1 MVKERSSLF
10 CFLRL
15 KIFQIMRVRL
25 VGVENV
31 DRVNLSTLHRRHI
44 IAIHCP
50 QSDIVIFR
58 NRESETFEFMGSE
71 NCIGVYGESAFF
83 EFDIEHDIRAF
94 FSGFVLVFFTEAVVV
109 AIEGLKRDKREKE
122 TDKETSKAI

>member
-15 KIFQIMRVRL
+15 KIFEIMCVRL

-31 DRVNLSTLHRRHI
+31 DRVNLSTLHWRHI

-58 NRESETFEFMGSE
+58 NRESETFEFMS
-71 NCIGVYGESAFF
+71 S
-83 EFDIEHDIRAF
+83 
-94 FSGFVLVFFTEAVVV
+94 
-109 AIEGLKRDKREKE
+109 
-122 TDKETSKAI
+122 